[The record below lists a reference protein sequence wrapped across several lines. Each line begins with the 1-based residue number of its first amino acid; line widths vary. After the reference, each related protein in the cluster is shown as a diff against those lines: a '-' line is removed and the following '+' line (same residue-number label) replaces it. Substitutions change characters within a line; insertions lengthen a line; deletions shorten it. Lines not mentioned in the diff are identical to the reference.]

1 MGKGIIEKTQNFI
14 KNNNL
19 FDFLVCVI
27 SSKAT
32 SIMKRMEYYLL
43 SPFQNICRNFTMC
56 TIYIAYFDHI
66 F

>member
-32 SIMKRMEYYLL
+32 SIVKRRGVRINKRKIQILHKKTANRPDE
-43 SPFQNICRNFTMC
+43 
-56 TIYIAYFDHI
+56 FDQ
-66 F
+66 